1 MRRLAGRG
9 GSVMGPLMQP
19 RAQMQGAA
27 TSAMPT
33 RIASSSRL
41 ALTCKSRL
49 PERPHFHYGLLG
61 IFLILL
67 AFASVSGAAQRRTDP
82 LIESSD
88 DPTVLQRYA
97 IEFYRQNRPQDA
109 LAALSKAL
117 SIYPDNAE
125 THMWLG
131 VIYVRL
137 EEIEAADAEFRRAL
151 ELDEYLTEARNWYG
165 LYWVNQGDLD
175 RAIEQYRLAL
185 EDPAYPSISRAR
197 VLLNLGNALLQKG
210 DVGAALAPLSEAFR
224 TGVPSN
230 DPLYGWIRL
239 GLGETLLKSGRPEEA
254 LTVLA
259 ELRVLPD
266 SARVEL
272 LTGMAYRDLGEVEK
286 AREHLQRVARLEPGS
301 PLSDQAREILSSLPR
316 GIE

>member
-1 MRRLAGRG
+1 MRRLAGRDG
-9 GSVMGPLMQP
+9 RVMGLVTQP
-19 RAQMQGAA
+19 RVQMQGAA

-33 RIASSSRL
+33 SIASSSLL
-41 ALTCKSRL
+41 ALTRESRL
-49 PERPHFHYGLLG
+49 PARPHFHYGLLG
-61 IFLILL
+61 VFLVLL

-109 LAALSKAL
+109 LAALNKAL

-131 VIYVRL
+131 VIYARL
-137 EEIEAADAEFRRAL
+137 EEVEAADAEFRRAL

-165 LYWVNQGDLD
+165 LYWFNQGDLD

-197 VLLNLGNALLQKG
+197 VLLNLGNTLLQKG
-210 DVGAALAPLSEAFR
+210 DVRAALAPLSEAFR
-224 TGVPSN
+224 TGIPSN

-239 GLGETLLKSGRPEEA
+239 GLGETLLKSGRPDEA
-254 LTVLA
+254 LTVLG
-259 ELRVLPD
+259 ELGVLPD

-286 AREHLQRVARLEPGS
+286 AREHLRRVAQLVPGS
-301 PLSDQAREILSSLPR
+301 PLSDQAREILSGLPR